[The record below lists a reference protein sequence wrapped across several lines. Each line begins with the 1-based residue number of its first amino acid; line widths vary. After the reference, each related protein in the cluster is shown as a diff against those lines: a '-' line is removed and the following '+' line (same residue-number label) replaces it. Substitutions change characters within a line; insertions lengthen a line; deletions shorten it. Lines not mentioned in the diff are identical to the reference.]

1 MQKKVNLRP
10 INPRNK
16 IKILINII
24 QKEAIVY
31 NNRIKR
37 NNLNNKNKIINI
49 NININKLNKSNY
61 SYRKFQQKNCKIIQ
75 CYYWIIYNQNNKL
88 KFNWKKNYKATNKI

>member
-24 QKEAIVY
+24 QKEVIVY

-37 NNLNNKNKIINI
+37 NNLNNKNKII

-75 CYYWIIYNQNNKL
+75 SYYWIIYNKKNKL
-88 KFNWKKNYKATNKI
+88 KFNLKKNYLATNKI

>member
-24 QKEAIVY
+24 QKEVIVY

-37 NNLNNKNKIINI
+37 NNLNNKNKII

-75 CYYWIIYNQNNKL
+75 SYYWIIYNKKNKL

>member
-24 QKEAIVY
+24 QKEVIVY

-37 NNLNNKNKIINI
+37 NNLNNKNKII

-75 CYYWIIYNQNNKL
+75 SYYWII
-88 KFNWKKNYKATNKI
+88 

>member
-31 NNRIKR
+31 NNRIKK
-37 NNLNNKNKIINI
+37 NNLNNKYKII

-61 SYRKFQQKNCKIIQ
+61 SYRKFQKKNCKIIQ
-75 CYYWIIYNQNNKL
+75 SYYWII
-88 KFNWKKNYKATNKI
+88 